1 MYAVEQE
8 LCHILGAGVPELA
21 PPHNKTFL
29 SEVRPQ
35 LVLRLSVA
43 GNGRT
48 TLQRASTAATLHLA
62 VLLCRLDVQETF
74 GSYIGP
80 QTDVESI
87 AEICQLRSPVLAVGT
102 GLGFRV
108 YNSFSVVVSAAPPR
122 LQFGALLRHCLSSG

>member
-8 LCHILGAGVPELA
+8 LCDILGAGVPELA

-48 TLQRASTAATLHLA
+48 TLQRASTAAALHLA

-74 GSYIGP
+74 GSYM
-80 QTDVESI
+80 V
-87 AEICQLRSPVLAVGT
+87 LRLMWKVLPK
-102 GLGFRV
+102 F
-108 YNSFSVVVSAAPPR
+108 VSCD
-122 LQFGALLRHCLSSG
+122 LQCLQ